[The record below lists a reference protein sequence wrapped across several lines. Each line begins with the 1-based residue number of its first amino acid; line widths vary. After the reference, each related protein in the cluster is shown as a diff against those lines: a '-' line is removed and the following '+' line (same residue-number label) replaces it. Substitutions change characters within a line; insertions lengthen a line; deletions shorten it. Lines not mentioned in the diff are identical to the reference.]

1 MQDIITLEI
10 VTAKGVLTEDFPKTT
25 KVMDVIKAV
34 IEKQDLPSG
43 DVYELFYKGEALKP
57 EERPLVSF
65 KLEANDEG
73 IVQLELVATGS
84 GV

>member
-1 MQDIITLEI
+1 MVEQYKLEI
-10 VTAKGVLTEDFPKTT
+10 ATPKGVFTDNFPKTT
-25 KVMDVIKAV
+25 KVQDVIDAV
-34 IEKQDLPSG
+34 IEKQDLPGG
-43 DVYELFYKGEALKP
+43 DAYELFYKGEAMKP

>member
-1 MQDIITLEI
+1 MTEQYNLEI
-10 VTAKGVLTEDFPKTT
+10 ATPKGVFTDDFSKTI
-25 KVMDVIKAV
+25 KVREVIKTV
-34 IEKQDLPSG
+34 IEEQDLPGG

-65 KLEANDEG
+65 NLGANDDG
-73 IVQLELVATGS
+73 FVQIELVATGS

>member
-1 MQDIITLEI
+1 MEVIKLEI
-10 VTAKGVLTEDFPKTT
+10 ATPKGVFTNEYPKTT
-25 KVMDVIKAV
+25 KVQDVIKSV
-34 IEKQDLPSG
+34 IQWQGLSGG

-65 KLEANDEG
+65 KLEANENG
-73 IVQLELVATGS
+73 VVQLELVATGQ